1 MKYLHTFK
9 SRGLSDIP
17 HRTFGDCRQEQ
28 NDHGICR
35 EEQIHGGT
43 STALARRGCQISIC
57 RSYID
62 DLYQLVVV

>member
-9 SRGLSDIP
+9 SRGFSDIP

-43 STALARRGCQISIC
+43 STALARRGCQTVNQLIVLGFVTIC
-57 RSYID
+57 
-62 DLYQLVVV
+62 